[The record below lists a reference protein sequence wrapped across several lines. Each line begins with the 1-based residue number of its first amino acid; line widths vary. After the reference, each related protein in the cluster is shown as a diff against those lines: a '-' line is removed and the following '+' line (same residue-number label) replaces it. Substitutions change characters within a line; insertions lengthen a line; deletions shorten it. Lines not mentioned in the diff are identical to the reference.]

1 MLKGFLSI
9 CITLMLTSCQK
20 PSSEISLAGKWQFAM
35 DSTDIGITEKWF
47 ERSFADK
54 IQLPGTTD
62 EAGYGIPNTLLPS
75 VEKPQILHL
84 TRKNSY
90 VGPAWYSRGIS
101 IPSNWEGKSIELK
114 LERVIWQTSVWV
126 DDNPVQG
133 SCESLISPHRFDLT
147 GYLTPGK
154 HKLTIRVSIINRKT
168 D

>member
-1 MLKGFLSI
+1 
-9 CITLMLTSCQK
+9 MLTSCQK

-84 TRKNSY
+84 TRKIVMS
-90 VGPAWYSRGIS
+90 VRPGIRGEYPFHRI
-101 IPSNWEGKSIELK
+101 G
-114 LERVIWQTSVWV
+114 R
-126 DDNPVQG
+126 G
-133 SCESLISPHRFDLT
+133 SL
-147 GYLTPGK
+147 
-154 HKLTIRVSIINRKT
+154 
-168 D
+168 